1 MAKSSGAVQALL
13 EKEIEK
19 VKYLELMLN
28 FIPVNMNTIH
38 IKVRMTRSNQLA
50 GTQNESRDSVFLG
63 REGKT
68 FELKDLACKVDFEEA
83 SALEL
88 ESLKGVRQW
97 ISDMA

>member
-1 MAKSSGAVQALL
+1 
-13 EKEIEK
+13 
-19 VKYLELMLN
+19 MLD